1 MFGRKDKTII
11 DGGDGSSS
19 AAACIAAAA
28 KDLASPE
35 TVDVNG
41 TCGSGGGGSGGGG
54 SGGGLSL
61 PNGGSTNN
69 ATSSAM
75 NADGLIDPK
84 KLGTRVFKKSSP
96 NGKITT

>member
-41 TCGSGGGGSGGGG
+41 TCGSGGGGGG
-54 SGGGLSL
+54 GGGLSL